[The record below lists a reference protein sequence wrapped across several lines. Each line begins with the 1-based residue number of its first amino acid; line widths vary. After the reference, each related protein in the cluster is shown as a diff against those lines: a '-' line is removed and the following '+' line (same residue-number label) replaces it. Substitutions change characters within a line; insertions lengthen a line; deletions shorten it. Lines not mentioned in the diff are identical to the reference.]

1 MDHLLSAESVIAEK
15 GSFWGA
21 LNHAAMVHRL
31 QAPLWILCSLSFC
44 LTIYSDPCFALFLLF
59 LDSVLLKDA
68 HPLCHSI
75 FVSAVCLQVRA
86 NLRGRVLRFRGV
98 GGIVAA
104 MPSEGGVWEGR
115 GFCLFGQ
122 MHRPISELLS
132 VIKGADDVEQI
143 HGPCLISPCSGP
155 HPSLWAFVCLILMT
169 AP

>member
-21 LNHAAMVHRL
+21 LNHAAMVHGL

-44 LTIYSDPCFALFLLF
+44 LAIYSDPCFTLFLLF

-155 HPSLWAFVCLILMT
+155 HPSF
-169 AP
+169 